1 MIFKKSK
8 KRILVADDDQDFL
21 SVTRAVLEFAGFRV
35 DTVEDGKQALKEIKR
50 RKYDMLIIDVIMPK
64 IGGVKLFQTVKKSKR
79 HAKIPVIF
87 ISGHPVHN
95 KLGPQI
101 MEIVEKAD
109 AFLEKPFKSKVLLE
123 TVRKLLEK
131 QTRPTTRAKPLPP
144 SQRPPSAPDAA
155 RP

>member
-35 DTVEDGKQALKEIKR
+35 DTVESGKQALKEIKKR
-50 RKYDMLIIDVIMPK
+50 SYDMLIIDVIMPK
-64 IGGVKLFQTVKKSKR
+64 IGGVKLFQMVKKSKR

-87 ISGHPVHN
+87 ISGHSVQN
-95 KLGPQI
+95 KLEPQKL
-101 MEIVEKAD
+101 EIIEKAD
-109 AFLEKPFKSKVLLE
+109 AFLEKPFKSKMFLE

-131 QTRPTTRAKPLPP
+131 
-144 SQRPPSAPDAA
+144 
-155 RP
+155 